1 MANKIQIKRGLQAA
15 VDNLVLS
22 PGEMAVALDTGN
34 VYIGITEGIYW
45 INPPAASADTA
56 RTLETA
62 REFSI
67 TGDVV
72 SNAVSFNGSQNVSLT
87 AALAVIAGL
96 AAGDYTKVAVNNKG
110 QVVAGKSLSASDIP
124 TISKDKVS
132 GLGNAAGLNTGT
144 ASGNVVVVGSDGK
157 ISPDIMPD
165 LAITDT
171 TVVES
176 EAAMLALSAQRGDV
190 AIRTDISKTFIL
202 KATPASKLS
211 NWQEFL
217 VPGCPI
223 QSVNGKTGNV
233 TLTASDV
240 GALPS
245 STTIP
250 SKTSQLTND
259 SGFIKS
265 SGAPVQSVN
274 SKTGAVTLAA
284 GDVGAE
290 PALKNSTS
298 KTSVADN
305 DGIVLLDSAASNGT
319 KKLLWSVIKSSL
331 KTYFDT
337 LYNKYT
343 LPTMSASVKGG
354 AKVGTGLVMS
364 GEVLSVGDIDGGT
377 F

>member
-34 VYIGITEGIYW
+34 VYIGITEGTYW
-45 INPPAASADTA
+45 INPPAAAADTA
-56 RTLETA
+56 KTLETA

-96 AAGDYTKVAVNNKG
+96 AAGDYTKVTVNNKG
-110 QVVAGKSLSASDIP
+110 QVVAGKSLAASDIP

-259 SGFIKS
+259 SGFINS